1 MAQRVICAEQ
11 FGRLYA
17 MEEGLNKM
25 GGPGR

>member
-1 MAQRVICAEQ
+1 MARHVIQ
-11 FGRLYA
+11 NQQLLGLYA